1 MQKEKHLFSELRK
14 LCLLSLLMI
23 TSAGLMFAQVRVTGV
38 VTDADGET
46 LVGVNVIER
55 GTAHGTITDIDG
67 KFALD
72 VASPNSYL
80 VFSYV
85 GFTTQEVQVG
95 NTRNFN
101 IVLQLDMETL
111 EEIVV
116 VGYGTQAK
124 KDITGSVAVVNTED
138 LLITSGSSATQ
149 QLQETPVFIGQTG
162 SPVLQQWFVSVV

>member
-23 TSAGLMFAQVRVTGV
+23 ASAGLMFAQVNVTGV

-101 IVLQLDMETL
+101 IVHCWILQLHDAAL
-111 EEIVV
+111 IYLFSSISVFLLF
-116 VGYGTQAK
+116 YLS
-124 KDITGSVAVVNTED
+124 ITSCISKSSHSNTEH
-138 LLITSGSSATQ
+138 
-149 QLQETPVFIGQTG
+149 
-162 SPVLQQWFVSVV
+162 